1 MESFG
6 TTEEEQRYVKVIY
19 ILIVQFSVKNLT
31 YSKEFKFL
39 FSIFSINDYLLLC
52 LPRIKCGW
60 FT

>member
-39 FSIFSINDYLLLC
+39 FSIFSINDYLFLC